1 MGRPIAQEDS
11 FRRIRLSDRDG
22 ARIQAARFLGSTIFY
37 SLLALIALV
46 AIPYGTVEPWWQALF
61 ECVVFVLAAFS
72 LIELF
77 LSGSGQFSSYRILL
91 PLVAL
96 ALFGLLHTVSS
107 GRASLSAGVR
117 ASQFFSVDTRG
128 TPPSVA

>member
-11 FRRIRLSDRDG
+11 FRRSRLNDRDG
-22 ARIQAARFLGSTIFY
+22 ARIQAARFLGSTIFS

-61 ECVVFVLAAFS
+61 ECVVFVLAALS

-77 LSGSGQFSSYRILL
+77 LSGSGNFSSHRILL

-96 ALFGLLHTVSS
+96 ALFGLLQTVSF
-107 GRASLSAGVR
+107 GGGTSLMGGVTV
-117 ASQFFSVDTRG
+117 SQAFSCV
-128 TPPSVA
+128 